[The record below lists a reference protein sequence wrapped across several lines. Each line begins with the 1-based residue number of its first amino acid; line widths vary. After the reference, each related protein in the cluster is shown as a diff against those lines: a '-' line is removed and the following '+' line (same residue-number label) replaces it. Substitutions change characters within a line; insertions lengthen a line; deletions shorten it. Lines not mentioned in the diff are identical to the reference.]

1 MTHNFR
7 LKFDQATIKAPPRLR
22 SHEGRNRARIRQ
34 KLRTVKE
41 HPALHY
47 QAIRTHCGQ
56 FGSKI
61 GSKNLMARPISAA
74 TQLQSRQD
82 RQLLGPTALTES
94 NSRSHAH
101 AWRSFRRRNRWSP
114 RYGRV

>member
-1 MTHNFR
+1 MDKR
-7 LKFDQATIKAPPRLR
+7 DQELLDKQLWSVSSPPQN
-22 SHEGRNRARIRQ
+22 GP

-47 QAIRTHCGQ
+47 QAISTHCCQ

-82 RQLLGPTALTES
+82 RQLLGPPALAES

-101 AWRSFRRRNRWSP
+101 AWRSLRRRNRRSP
-114 RYGRV
+114 RYGRVCC